1 MLTRLKVNG
10 FKNLLDIDVRFGP
23 FTCIAG
29 ANGIGKSNIFD
40 VIEFL
45 SYLVTDSLVE
55 ACQKVRGASGIR
67 GGDPRDL
74 FWDGYRSTTREI
86 DLTVEMLVPETFDD
100 DLGASTKATTTFL
113 VYELKL
119 GYGAPESSAGVG
131 RLTLLAEDLRHIT
144 RRDAASH
151 LTFKHSPDFRNAV
164 VSGERRGKAFLS
176 TETRDNG
183 VIINVHGDGGSR
195 GRPQTVAAA
204 RVGRTILSSV
214 STNES
219 PTILAAKR
227 EMQTWRRLALE
238 PTALRALILSGTLDH
253 SQQMVATSPRRS
265 TGSLTKVRRRT
276 GRAAPRP
283 STGE

>member
-1 MLTRLKVNG
+1 VVTQSSREAGRQLTATRPSQG
-10 FKNLLDIDVRFGP
+10 
-23 FTCIAG
+23 
-29 ANGIGKSNIFD
+29 S
-40 VIEFL
+40 
-45 SYLVTDSLVE
+45 S
-55 ACQKVRGASGIR
+55 Q
-67 GGDPRDL
+67 
-74 FWDGYRSTTREI
+74 RSC
-86 DLTVEMLVPETFDD
+86 
-100 DLGASTKATTTFL
+100 
-113 VYELKL
+113 
-119 GYGAPESSAGVG
+119 APVLNKPPGVG